1 MCWEGGRL
9 VFHQKGG
16 LLLLLLLFWRE
27 EDLGFVSSCS
37 SSSFPSSSSG
47 GTELVVVVIV
57 VVGGLGM
64 SLVSRRCR
72 IWSRA
77 RSDWLMAS
85 GTGTYDE
92 ERVCGNQ
99 NRVVSASTVMTL
111 G

>member
-9 VFHQKGG
+9 VFHQKG

-27 EDLGFVSSCS
+27 DDSGFVSSC
-37 SSSFPSSSSG
+37 SSSSG

-57 VVGGLGM
+57 VVGGLGI
-64 SLVSRRCR
+64 SSVSRRCR

-77 RSDWLMAS
+77 RSDLLMAS
-85 GTGTYDE
+85 GTCTYDE
-92 ERVCGNQ
+92 KRVCGNQ

>member
-9 VFHQKGG
+9 VFHQKGLLLLF
-16 LLLLLLLFWRE
+16 LLLLLRE
-27 EDLGFVSSCS
+27 GDLGFVFS
-37 SSSFPSSSSG
+37 SSSSSSSG
-47 GTELVVVVIV
+47 ATELVVVVIV

-64 SLVSRRCR
+64 LLVSRRCR

-77 RSDWLMAS
+77 RSDLLTAS
-85 GTGTYDE
+85 GTCTYDE
-92 ERVCGNQ
+92 KRVCGNQ

>member
-9 VFHQKGG
+9 VFHQKG
-16 LLLLLLLFWRE
+16 LLLLLLFWRE
-27 EDLGFVSSCS
+27 DDLGFVSS
-37 SSSFPSSSSG
+37 SSSSG

-77 RSDWLMAS
+77 RSDLLMAS
-85 GTGTYDE
+85 GTYDE
-92 ERVCGNQ
+92 KRVCGNQ

>member
-9 VFHQKGG
+9 VFHQKGL

-27 EDLGFVSSCS
+27 DDLGFVSS
-37 SSSFPSSSSG
+37 SSSSG

-77 RSDWLMAS
+77 RSDLLMAS
-85 GTGTYDE
+85 GTY
-92 ERVCGNQ
+92 VY
-99 NRVVSASTVMTL
+99 L
-111 G
+111 

>member
-9 VFHQKGG
+9 VFHQKG
-16 LLLLLLLFWRE
+16 LLLLLFLFWRE
-27 EDLGFVSSCS
+27 DDLGFVSS
-37 SSSFPSSSSG
+37 SSSSG

-77 RSDWLMAS
+77 RR
-85 GTGTYDE
+85 E
-92 ERVCGNQ
+92 VIC
-99 NRVVSASTVMTL
+99 
-111 G
+111 

>member
-9 VFHQKGG
+9 VFHQKG
-16 LLLLLLLFWRE
+16 LLLLLFWRE
-27 EDLGFVSSCS
+27 GDLGSVSSCS
-37 SSSFPSSSSG
+37 SSFSSSSG

-64 SLVSRRCR
+64 LLVSRRCR

-77 RSDWLMAS
+77 RSDLLTAS
-85 GTGTYDE
+85 GTCTYDE
-92 ERVCGNQ
+92 KRVCGNQ